1 MSSFVYDDEMLTEI
15 VEILRTRNRNELAD
29 YIHYLAETLSK
40 LDDDEPTTDSEEE
53 AETTDEEYG
62 EEDIGETDDGFFYL
76 K

>member
-40 LDDDEPTTDSEEE
+40 LDDDEPTTDSEVE

-76 K
+76 L

>member
-15 VEILRTRNRNELAD
+15 VEILRTQNRNELAD

-40 LDDDEPTTDSEEE
+40 LDDDEPTTASEEE

>member
-40 LDDDEPTTDSEEE
+40 LDDDEPTTDSEVE

>member
-1 MSSFVYDDEMLTEI
+1 MSNFVYDDEMLKEI
-15 VEILRTRNRNELAD
+15 VEILRTGNRNELAD

-40 LDDDEPTTDSEEE
+40 LDDASSSASEEE

>member
-40 LDDDEPTTDSEEE
+40 LDDDEPTTDSEVES
-53 AETTDEEYG
+53 ETTDEEYG